1 MSQFTPAIASAI
13 GANLAAAVVSVQTH
27 DYSASAIVGW
37 VSVAILAICTMVVTV
52 APLIANAIVKA
63 GESIIPAIGDFK
75 RRLEEVSKSTYT
87 GQIDELKE
95 MTEQQNKLLADL
107 KEDNARVKRDL
118 AESDA
123 DRKERDERH
132 VEREAFLLKRIDDAN
147 AKAHEIRNKLGTDIL
162 ARDVKIQELEEVINN
177 LRLEIAR
184 LTKIIEDRTDAQD
197 RKIADNAAGIKALEE
212 RAGDAA

>member
-1 MSQFTPAIASAI
+1 MSQLVPAALSFVGANVAAAAVSAHANDYGFSAFVGGITLAI
-13 GANLAAAVVSVQTH
+13 GATCTMIVVVSPMM
-27 DYSASAIVGW
+27 AKAIREGF
-37 VSVAILAICTMVVTV
+37 
-52 APLIANAIVKA
+52 PP
-63 GESIIPAIGDFK
+63 IITALNDLRKQF
-75 RRLEEVSKSTYT
+75 EEAKKSTYT

-95 MTEQQNKLLADL
+95 MTAHQNKLLADL

-132 VEREAFLLKRIDDAN
+132 IEREAFLLKRIDDAN

-177 LRLEIAR
+177 LRLEIVR
-184 LTKIIEDRTDAQD
+184 LTQIIEDRTDAQD
-197 RKIADNAAGIKALEE
+197 KRIEDNTADIKALEQ